1 MTICVI
7 LMAILTVVLGLQVFM
22 RYAMHASLSWSEELA
37 RYTFVWLVFIG
48 ISYGA
53 RMMRH
58 IKIDAGLL
66 CFPKILR
73 PYVVILGEVLSLIFS
88 FFVIY
93 LGWGMVETQL
103 MIGQL
108 SPAMRIPMWAVY
120 SAPMVGF
127 SLTAIRLVQ
136 SIAYH
141 IKHIGEP
148 ESDSE
153 EIQ

>member
-1 MTICVI
+1 
-7 LMAILTVVLGLQVFM
+7 
-22 RYAMHASLSWSEELA
+22 
-37 RYTFVWLVFIG
+37 
-48 ISYGA
+48 
-53 RMMRH
+53 MMRH

-108 SPAMRIPMWAVY
+108 SPAMRIPM
-120 SAPMVGF
+120 
-127 SLTAIRLVQ
+127 
-136 SIAYH
+136 
-141 IKHIGEP
+141 
-148 ESDSE
+148 
-153 EIQ
+153 